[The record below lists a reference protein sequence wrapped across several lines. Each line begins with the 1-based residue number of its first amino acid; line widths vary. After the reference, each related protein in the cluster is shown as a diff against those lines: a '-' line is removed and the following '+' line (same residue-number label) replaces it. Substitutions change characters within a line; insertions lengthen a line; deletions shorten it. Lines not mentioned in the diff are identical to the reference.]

1 MNPTWLIEGHSDRLC
16 NHSPARFAGD
26 SHKARMIHAFLDGLG
41 SYHDT
46 GSPTEQ
52 LTPVRLL
59 VSGIYPVSVA
69 VHIHDVSALV
79 PDANHRI
86 VDSHDSGA
94 KLPHA
99 EARSADVAVR

>member
-1 MNPTWLIEGHSDRLC
+1 
-16 NHSPARFAGD
+16 
-26 SHKARMIHAFLDGLG
+26 MIHAFFDGLEP
-41 SYHDT
+41 YHDT
-46 GSPTEQ
+46 GPQTEQ
-52 LTPVRLL
+52 LTPVRLF
-59 VSGIYPVSVA
+59 VCAIYPVSVA
-69 VHIHDVSALV
+69 VHIHDLSALV